1 MGKQQIPRTTI
12 SYSSTA
18 SAFEKGKQWTLAF
31 EMLEQMDL
39 AKVFKD
45 SMVHNAAMSAC
56 EKSSQ
61 WQKAQ
66 SLFAALPPKL
76 RDNYSFNAVM
86 TACAAGKKW
95 EQTISLLEMMQKDLL
110 QCDSFS
116 YAASIAACGARRWTM
131 ALALFWE
138 AERKNLVGRVI
149 FNEVL
154 DAICEEDVRS
164 ESCIAYMRHARLFT
178 GLEAHAHTH
187 MHSLSH

>member
-18 SAFEKGKQWTLAF
+18 SAFEKGKQWTLAL

-45 SMVHNAAMSAC
+45 AMVHNAAMSAC

-66 SLFAALPPKL
+66 SLLAALPPKL

-86 TACAAGKKW
+86 TACANGKMW

-164 ESCIAYMRHARLFT
+164 ESCIA
-178 GLEAHAHTH
+178 
-187 MHSLSH
+187 